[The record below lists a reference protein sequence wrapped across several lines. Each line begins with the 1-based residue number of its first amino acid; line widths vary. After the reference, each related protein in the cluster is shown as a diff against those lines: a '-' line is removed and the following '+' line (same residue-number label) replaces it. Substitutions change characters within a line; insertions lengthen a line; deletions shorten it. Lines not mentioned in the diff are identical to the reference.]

1 MRISSFIAFCGSTV
15 LLAATI
21 VHADNGFVPLADNSQ
36 SPMLTAVYNSKGL
49 GDYINV
55 LFKVSLSVG
64 AILAVVRIAYAGY
77 LYMGTDMW
85 GNKQK
90 AREVLGDV
98 TLGILLLLSIFL
110 ILRQI
115 NPQLLNL
122 DVLNKNNIQQA
133 QPAPASGSA
142 ASSPLLN
149 GVPSNI

>member
-15 LLAATI
+15 LLATTI
-21 VHADNGFVPLADNSQ
+21 VHDTGGFVPLANSDQ
-36 SPMLTAVYNSKGL
+36 SPMLQEVYKSTGL
-49 GDYINV
+49 GEYINV

-110 ILRQI
+110 ILNQI
-115 NPQLLNL
+115 NPQLLDL
-122 DVLNKNNIQQA
+122 SVLNNKNANQIS
-133 QPAPASGSA
+133 APSQ
-142 ASSPLLN
+142 
-149 GVPSNI
+149 

>member
-1 MRISSFIAFCGSTV
+1 MRIFRSIIAFIVV
-15 LLAATI
+15 LFFSGVA
-21 VHADNGFVPLADNSQ
+21 HAQNTGGFVPLANSDQ
-36 SPMLTAVYNSKGL
+36 SPMLQEVYKSTGL
-49 GDYINV
+49 GEYINV
-55 LFKVSLSVG
+55 LFKASLSVG

-110 ILRQI
+110 ILNQI

-122 DVLNKNNIQQA
+122 SVLNNKSANQIS
-133 QPAPASGSA
+133 APAQ
-142 ASSPLLN
+142 
-149 GVPSNI
+149 